1 MRLLIVEDNE
11 ALLESIVHLLKDD
24 YTIDTA
30 TRGDDAL
37 YQAEQDIYDVIVLDV
52 MLPEMDG
59 FEIIK
64 ELRKKQVK
72 TPVLFLTAKDSLE
85 DRVKGLTLGG
95 DDYLVKPFQNQE
107 LKARLLAILRR
118 SAKVSMDQTLNYKEI
133 TIDLSKK
140 QVIVKGDVI
149 PFTIKQYELLEY
161 LIEHGDQ
168 ILTREQI
175 YDRIW
180 GFDSETTIG
189 IVEVYVHQIRKKLQP
204 YGYDKDVRTIRGIG
218 YMMSDQ

>member
-1 MRLLIVEDNE
+1 MRLLVVEDNK
-11 ALLESIVHLLKDD
+11 ALLDSIVQVLESD

-30 TRGDDAL
+30 MSGDEAL
-37 YQAEQDIYDVIVLDV
+37 YQAEQGIYDVILLDV

-59 FEIIK
+59 FQIIK
-64 ELRKKQVK
+64 ELRKQKVE

-118 SAKVSMDQTLNYKEI
+118 SAKMSSDQTLNYKGI
-133 TIDLSKK
+133 TIDVTKK
-140 QVIVKGDVI
+140 QIVVDEEAV
-149 PFTIKQYELLEY
+149 PFTIKQFELLEY
-161 LIEHGDQ
+161 LIQHKEQ

-180 GFDSETTIG
+180 GFDSDTTIG